1 MKVQRPTT
9 DPKSPK
15 PKPPTTQESDE
26 DVEGHFMNMPTS
38 MRLDIAKD
46 REREVREQAAR
57 HTLVAAARERARP
70 KR

>member
-15 PKPPTTQESDE
+15 PKPPTTQEGDE
-26 DVEGHFMNMPTS
+26 DVEGHFMNMPVS
-38 MRLDIAKD
+38 LALDLAKA
-46 REREVREQAAR
+46 REREVRAVAAR